1 MLNKDYVGFGRS
13 RPGKACRPSPPRVLL
28 MLVAAV
34 LALAG
39 GCARAQ
45 PKFPYK
51 PVRIVTVGPGSQG
64 DVLTRILAPRLSD
77 LWGQPV
83 VVENR
88 AGAGGT
94 MAAVTVAK
102 ATPDGYTFLLQSS
115 QFAIGAALHAN
126 LPYDAVRDFAAIS
139 QLGSGTVA
147 LMVPPSL
154 GPKSV
159 KEIIALAQS
168 RPAPLLFSSA
178 GAGSGSHLNNE
189 MFRLAAG
196 IRAVHVGFRSSAEA
210 MIEVVAARVNF
221 SVLPLGTALAFL
233 KDNRLLALAVAD
245 QRSSLAPD
253 VPAMAEVLPK
263 YQRSGAYGLLAPAG
277 TPRPVLLEINQ
288 ALRHVLALPEIKTR
302 LLAMAFAAAPTTPEA
317 FAEMVRTDIE
327 TYKKLVRV
335 AGLRK

>member
-1 MLNKDYVGFGRS
+1 MLNKDDVGFDRC
-13 RPGKACRPSPPRVLL
+13 RTGKACHPGAPRRWSFV
-28 MLVAAV
+28 VAALLV
-34 LALAG
+34 LASG
-39 GCARAQ
+39 IAQ
-45 PKFPYK
+45 PQQKFPYK

-64 DVLTRILAPRLSD
+64 DVLTRIIAPKLSD
-77 LWGQPV
+77 IWGQPV

-94 MAAVTVAK
+94 LAAVTVAK

-159 KEIIALAQS
+159 KELIALAQT
-168 RPAPLLFSSA
+168 RPSPLLFSSA

-196 IRAVHVGFRSSAEA
+196 IKAVHVGFRSSSEA

-245 QRSSLAPD
+245 QRSPLAPG

-277 TPRPVLLEINQ
+277 TPRPVLQEINQ
-288 ALRHVLALPEIKTR
+288 ALRRVLDMPEIKSR
-302 LLAMAFAAAPTTPEA
+302 LQAMAFAATPTTPEA
-317 FAEMVRTDIE
+317 FSEIIRTDIE
-327 TYKKLVRV
+327 TYRKLVKV